1 MTSQNEADG
10 SGAQATRQST
20 GITTPNAAS
29 ATEPVLIAVCCLVI
43 ILALVGGVG
52 LASGLV
58 LRHLVQTLPLWV
70 GVALGWRRSRAT
82 GWIGLPL
89 FSFWLLLMAFI
100 WLYLLGI
107 SRMLSGHF
115 SPLEIA
121 MTIVVGAASLVG
133 IAMFGRFKSSLSV
146 ASAASLFV
154 VTAAIQW
161 VCFRASFLPAIAHR

>member
-1 MTSQNEADG
+1 MTSQNAADS
-10 SGAQATRQST
+10 SGAQATRQAT
-20 GITTPNAAS
+20 GMTTPDVAGARELVS
-29 ATEPVLIAVCCLVI
+29 IPVCCLVI

-70 GVALGWRRSRAT
+70 GVVLGWRRSRAT
-82 GWIGLPL
+82 GWIALPL
-89 FSFWLLLMAFI
+89 FLFWLLLMALI

-107 SRMLSGHF
+107 SHILSGHF

-121 MTIVVGAASLVG
+121 MTIVVGAASMVG

-154 VTAAIQW
+154 IAAAIQW
-161 VCFRASFLPAIAHR
+161 VCFRASFLPAIARH